1 MVRALRECLRPE
13 MTARA
18 QTLAGSIEL
27 HGARIAAERLAN
39 EFG

>member
-1 MVRALRECLRPE
+1 VARPE

-18 QTLAGSIEL
+18 QTLASGIEL
-27 HGARIAAERLAN
+27 HGARIAAKRLVN